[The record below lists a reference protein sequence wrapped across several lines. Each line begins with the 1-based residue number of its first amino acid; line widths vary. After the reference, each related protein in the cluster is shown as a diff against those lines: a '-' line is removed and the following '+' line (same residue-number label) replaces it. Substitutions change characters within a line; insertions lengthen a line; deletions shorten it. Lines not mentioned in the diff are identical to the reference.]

1 MSKRYIIVGSGIA
14 GLSAARAIREDDSN
28 GQIIMFSAEDNLP
41 YSRPML
47 TKAPFI
53 SFNPDDWTLYDE
65 DWFMENKIELHLG
78 EPVTKVDTESK
89 AVTTSEGSYS
99 YDKLIIASGAESFVP
114 PFNGRD
120 KKGIF
125 TIRRAEDII
134 NIKKAYHSHTR
145 AVVIGGGVIGLEAAV
160 ELARYGASVTVLESM
175 PYLMT
180 RQIDNEISDIIC
192 VKLGELG
199 MEVHTGVQ
207 ISSLDGDTW
216 VESVSLADGRIFPCD
231 FVVVAC
237 GVRAVT
243 SMLPD
248 TIDVP
253 RAIAIDDH
261 CRTSAEDVYAAGD
274 CAQYNGVNYALWS
287 QGLTQGYTAG
297 KNAAGGDVTVG
308 KTDTSLVMNSL
319 EMSLFALGD
328 LGKNPDA
335 EYTSRYR
342 SSKDSPDAFLVNPP
356 PGEFFEKRYISHGKV
371 VGAAIVGNLSGMQE
385 LKDKI
390 NNEEETE

>member
-65 DWFMENKIELHLG
+65 DWFMENKIELRLG

-89 AVTTSEGSYS
+89 IVTTSEGSCS

-125 TIRRAEDII
+125 TIRRTEDII
-134 NIKKAYHSHTR
+134 SIKKAYRSHTR

-199 MEVHTGVQ
+199 M
-207 ISSLDGDTW
+207 
-216 VESVSLADGRIFPCD
+216 
-231 FVVVAC
+231 
-237 GVRAVT
+237 
-243 SMLPD
+243 
-248 TIDVP
+248 
-253 RAIAIDDH
+253 
-261 CRTSAEDVYAAGD
+261 
-274 CAQYNGVNYALWS
+274 
-287 QGLTQGYTAG
+287 
-297 KNAAGGDVTVG
+297 
-308 KTDTSLVMNSL
+308 
-319 EMSLFALGD
+319 
-328 LGKNPDA
+328 
-335 EYTSRYR
+335 
-342 SSKDSPDAFLVNPP
+342 
-356 PGEFFEKRYISHGKV
+356 
-371 VGAAIVGNLSGMQE
+371 
-385 LKDKI
+385 
-390 NNEEETE
+390 